1 VWCRSCSPDA
11 AALASLP
18 TAASLSVVI
27 ADPSPWLAVFG
38 RAHPLLLHA
47 PFGLL
52 PAMAMFE
59 FGPLLLRRPPLP
71 GVVQALGVLT
81 GLSGALAMASGLV
94 LGGEQDGG
102 GELLSQHKTAGIV
115 LGGLCLLLL
124 VLSFRP
130 GRLPLRLA
138 LLGALG
144 AMLPAGHL
152 GGSLTHGKDFLTA
165 PLHPEKSRP
174 SKPIDTTTPQAQP
187 PGANGTAPTTSPFA
201 ATVQP
206 VLERVCVQCH
216 NPDKSK
222 GELLLTTPEGL
233 QKGGENGPVVIAGK
247 PDESPLLQRCL
258 LPLDDE
264 DHMPPEGKKQPTPAE
279 LDALRQWIAGGARF
293 D

>member
-1 VWCRSCSPDA
+1 M
-11 AALASLP
+11 ASLR

-59 FGPLLLRRPPLP
+59 FGPLLLRRAPMP
-71 GVVQALGVLT
+71 GVVQALAVLT

-144 AMLPAGHL
+144 AMVPAGHL

-165 PLHPEKSRP
+165 PLHGTK
-174 SKPIDTTTPQAQP
+174 SKPIDTTPPPAQAP
-187 PGANGTAPTTSPFA
+187 ATNDTAPATATFA
-201 ATVQP
+201 ALAQP

-216 NPDKSK
+216 NPDKRK
-222 GELLLTTPEGL
+222 GDLLLTTPEGV
-233 QKGGENGPVVIAGK
+233 QKGGENGPVFVVGK

-264 DHMPPEGKKQPTPAE
+264 DHMPPESKKQPTPVE

>member
-1 VWCRSCSPDA
+1 M
-11 AALASLP
+11 
-18 TAASLSVVI
+18 I

-59 FGPLLLRRPPLP
+59 FGPLLLRRAPLP
-71 GVVQALGVLT
+71 GVVQALAVLT

-144 AMLPAGHL
+144 AMVPAGHL

-165 PLHPEKSRP
+165 PLHGKP
-174 SKPIDTTTPQAQP
+174 SKPLVTTLPPAQP
-187 PGANGTAPTTSPFA
+187 PEANGTAPAKSAFA

-206 VLERVCVQCH
+206 MLERVCVQCH
-216 NPDKSK
+216 NPDKLK
-222 GELLLTTPEGL
+222 GELLLTTPDGV
-233 QKGGENGPVVIAGK
+233 QKGGETGPVFVAGK

-264 DHMPPEGKKQPTPAE
+264 DHMPPEGKKQPTQAE
-279 LDALRQWIAGGARF
+279 LDALRQWIADGARF